1 MPPVAEEVAVKS
13 NVNVRIGAFPGGKI
27 KPYQL
32 PSGTTYAEALTAAG
46 ISAKGEVDLRVNGG
60 KASNLQGVVNEND
73 QILVFSN
80 VRGN

>member
-13 NVNVRIGAFPGGKI
+13 DVNVRIGAFPGGKI

-32 PSGTTYAEALTAAG
+32 PAGSTYAEALKAAR
-46 ISAKGEVDLRVNGG
+46 IETNGEIDLRVNGG
-60 KASNLQGVVNEND
+60 KASSLQGVVNEND